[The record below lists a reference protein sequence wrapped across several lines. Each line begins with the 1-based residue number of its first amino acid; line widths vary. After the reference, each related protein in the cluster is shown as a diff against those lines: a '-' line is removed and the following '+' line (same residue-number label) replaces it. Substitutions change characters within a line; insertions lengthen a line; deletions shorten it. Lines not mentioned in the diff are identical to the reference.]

1 VAERTVAI
9 SHEAD
14 IYEAQVAV
22 RQMATNI
29 GFGPRV
35 GEEIVLVATE
45 LATNLVRHA
54 GGGDLR
60 LQTLAENGRE
70 GIQLES
76 RDNGPG
82 IYDVERAFADGFSTA
97 SGPGYGLGAIN
108 RLMDELEISPASGD
122 RSGVHIT
129 CRRWIRPADTQMV
142 LNPFAIG
149 VASRPHPLMPV
160 NGDSFVVKQ
169 RGQKALVAVIDGL
182 GHGQYAHRAAETA
195 RQYVETHF
203 DAPLPSIFIGVSRA
217 CVATR
222 GVVMAVAL
230 FDGVRETF
238 SFASLGNIEARVFNS
253 SDQAKLLITRG
264 ILGHTNKMPTVS
276 EYPWDPHSVFV
287 MHSDGLLSRWHWDD
301 FKFVNELP
309 SRIAQRLLLSLARK
323 EDDATV
329 VVVKRAV

>member
-1 VAERTVAI
+1 MAERTVAI

-14 IYEAQVAV
+14 IYEAQAAV

-54 GGGDLR
+54 GGGDLLLR
-60 LQTLAENGRE
+60 SVAENGRT
-70 GIQLES
+70 GIQIDS
-76 RDNGPG
+76 RDKGPG
-82 IYDVERAFADGFSTA
+82 IGDIERAFADGYSTA
-97 SGPGYGLGAIN
+97 SGPGFGLGAIN
-108 RLMDELEISPASGD
+108 RLMDELEISPAGGD
-122 RSGVHIT
+122 GIGLRIT
-129 CRRWIRPADTQMV
+129 CRRWIRPRDTPV
-142 LNPFAIG
+142 ELNPFGIG

-169 RGQKALVAVIDGL
+169 WGQKALVAVIDGL

-195 RQYVETHF
+195 RQFVESHF
-203 DAPLPSIFIGVSRA
+203 DAPLSSIFIGVSRA
-217 CVATR
+217 CKATR

-230 FDGVRETF
+230 FDGTRETF
-238 SFASLGNIEARVFNS
+238 SFASLGNVEARIFNS

-264 ILGHTNKMPTVS
+264 ILGHTNKMPAVT

-287 MHSDGLLSRWHWDD
+287 MHSDGLLTRWHWDD
-301 FKFVNELP
+301 FMFTNETP
-309 SRIAQRLLLSLARK
+309 SRIAQKLLSTLARK

-329 VVVKRAV
+329 IVVKRAV